1 MLAFRLLILVSLLP
15 AALTW
20 ADDASRLYIEGK
32 KAEKKDEFA
41 LAYLLYSRAA
51 AMDPRN
57 TRYWLKS
64 QALRSR
70 AAMQAKVVPPKTPA
84 ADADLDPDREALD
97 EATEAELKEARRP
110 LPPKELKASAALG
123 DFRLR
128 LDARALFEHI
138 AKVYGVDCVFD
149 GDYPLGG
156 TPYRFE
162 IEQADYR
169 EALRAAQALTG
180 SFVFPLGERLFM
192 VAKDTQQKRN
202 ELEPAVAVE
211 VPIPEPV
218 TVQEAQEVARSV
230 QQVMEIRRF
239 AVDSQRR
246 VVVMSGPLS
255 KILPAQRVFQDLL
268 SYRTEVA
275 IEVKFVEV
283 NRSDTLR
290 LGLDLPNTFKI
301 ANGRAQVELLKK
313 LVGRTITFG
322 GGLTM
327 FGFNIADAQLIAS
340 FTRSNASTLMHSIV
354 RSSDGAAAMFHVGD
368 RYPILTGGYFGG
380 VDTSNPNAY
389 RPPPQFQFEDL
400 GITLKITPK
409 VHGAEEVS
417 LTVEAEFKVLSGS
430 SLNDIPVIASRKL
443 ASQLRLKVNE
453 WGVMTG
459 LMSVSDARSVSGL
472 VGLSQVP
479 GLGYLLRNNT
489 RTSERKDVLL
499 LLKPRV
505 VSMPPDQVVTR
516 TIWTGPEGRLNVPL

>member
-1 MLAFRLLILVSLLP
+1 MAASRLLILVSLLP

-20 ADDASRLYIEGK
+20 ADDAGRLYSEGK

-51 AMDPRN
+51 AMDPQN

-70 AAMQAKVVPPKTPA
+70 AAMQAKVAPPRTPT
-84 ADADLDPDREALD
+84 ADADLDPDGDALD
-97 EATEAELKEARRP
+97 EATEAELKETRKP
-110 LPPKELKASAALG
+110 LPPKELKASSALG

-128 LDARALFEHI
+128 LDARALFEQI
-138 AKVYGVDCVFD
+138 AKVYGMDCVFD
-149 GDYPLGG
+149 GDYPQGG

-162 IEQADYR
+162 IQQADYR

-180 SFVFPLGERLFM
+180 SFVFPLGDRLFM

-202 ELEPAVAVE
+202 ELEPAVAIE

-246 VVVMSGPLS
+246 IVVMSGPLS

-275 IEVKFVEV
+275 IDVKFVEV
-283 NRSDTLR
+283 NRSDTIR
-290 LGLDLPNTFKI
+290 LGLDLANTFQI
-301 ANGRAQVELLKK
+301 VSGRMQVEALKK
-313 LVGRTITFG
+313 LAGRTIAFG

-327 FGFNIADAQLIAS
+327 FGFNIADAQLIAN
-340 FTRSNASTLMHSIV
+340 FTQSNASTLIQSTL
-354 RSSDGAAAMFHVGD
+354 RSSDGAAATFHVGD

-380 VDTSNPNAY
+380 VDTNNPSAY

-400 GITLKITPK
+400 GLTLKITPK
-409 VHGAEEVS
+409 VHGADEVS
-417 LTVEAEFKVLSGS
+417 LTVEAEFKVLGGRAV
-430 SLNDIPVIASRKL
+430 NDIPVIASRKL
-443 ASQLRLKVNE
+443 ASQIRLKVNE

-459 LMSVSDARSVSGL
+459 LMSVSDARTISGL
-472 VGLSQVP
+472 IGLSQIP